1 MVSEGHSEHEEAGHT
16 VKSSREVFMERAG
29 RSALSFLAGAV
40 LAALLTP
47 ACGSG
52 PASPSAAPDV
62 RGTYTGNAAW
72 ITNVAYPQSDV
83 SGTSATYACS
93 GSITI
98 DSQSG
103 SAFSGTFSVE
113 GQPSVCTGSG
123 PLANGN
129 VKGDGTLSFELPG
142 PQGGPHPG
150 TERWSEACSLA
161 SDSVAYSGSMHGSDL
176 EAARSLRYSCPKA
189 GPVLVSVSFS
199 GRR

>member
-1 MVSEGHSEHEEAGHT
+1 VEKATLWKTSL
-16 VKSSREVFMERAG
+16 F
-29 RSALSFLAGAV
+29 AGAV
-40 LAALLTP
+40 LAAFLTP

-52 PASPSAAPDV
+52 LASPSAAPDV
-62 RGTYTGNAAW
+62 RGTYAGNAAW
-72 ITNVAYPQSDV
+72 LTNIASPQSDI
-83 SGTSATYACS
+83 SGTSTTYACS

-98 DSQSG
+98 DSQTG

-113 GQPSVCTGSG
+113 GPSSRCAGSG
-123 PLANGN
+123 ALAQGT

-142 PQGGPHPG
+142 PQGGPHPD
-150 TERWSEACSLA
+150 TKQWSEACSLA
-161 SDSVAYSGSMHGSDL
+161 SDSVVYSGRLDGSDL